1 MRILLRLARHGFRY
15 KRYLFLAWIS
25 ILGANALALAVPWLI
40 GDAVDQV
47 LTDGDRRGLIL
58 LGVSLVLISVVRG
71 AFSYGQTYFA
81 ENVSSRVTYSLKN
94 ALLRRM
100 QGLSFAF
107 HDKRNTGD
115 LMSVVTYDVES
126 TRMFIN
132 FGMVR
137 SLQLTFLLLGIA
149 PLLLILHWQLALIS
163 LAGVPITLYT
173 TTTIT
178 RRMRQIWRS
187 VQRRMG
193 VLTTVLQE
201 NLVGMRV
208 VKSLGAE
215 EAQKKLFHGHSYQ
228 VSEETFAANRLRVA
242 NTAFLTFM
250 YIGATGLVVLFGG
263 RWVLDGSLT
272 AGELAT
278 FLLFLGLLVMPVRM
292 LGWAVNVFTR
302 AVSSG
307 ERIFQILDSPSPVA
321 DKENAKEMGHTEG
334 EVVFDN
340 VSFSY
345 NAITPTLTNV
355 SFRIKPGQRV
365 AVLGAA
371 GSGKTTICNLIP
383 RFYDATDGSVTIDG
397 VNVKDVTL
405 NSLRHNV
412 GIVFQDVFLF
422 QTTIRENI
430 SYGVNGVTAE
440 EVESAAK
447 AAQLHDFI
455 MTLPE
460 GYDTQVGERGV
471 TLSGGQRQRLA
482 IARTLLINPPVL
494 ILDDST
500 SSVDVETE
508 RSIQKALHQVMENRT
523 TFIIAHRVSSV
534 KEADLILV
542 LKDGEIAA
550 QGTHDELIARDGFYK
565 NIYELQLLP
574 GEEVFLESAV
584 TRD

>member
-1 MRILLRLARHGFRY
+1 
-15 KRYLFLAWIS
+15 
-25 ILGANALALAVPWLI
+25 
-40 GDAVDQV
+40 
-47 LTDGDRRGLIL
+47 
-58 LGVSLVLISVVRG
+58 
-71 AFSYGQTYFA
+71 
-81 ENVSSRVTYSLKN
+81 
-94 ALLRRM
+94 
-100 QGLSFAF
+100 
-107 HDKRNTGD
+107 
-115 LMSVVTYDVES
+115 
-126 TRMFIN
+126 MF
-132 FGMVR
+132 
-137 SLQLTFLLLGIA
+137 
-149 PLLLILHWQLALIS
+149 
-163 LAGVPITLYT
+163 
-173 TTTIT
+173 
-178 RRMRQIWRS
+178 
-187 VQRRMG
+187 
-193 VLTTVLQE
+193 
-201 NLVGMRV
+201 
-208 VKSLGAE
+208 
-215 EAQKKLFHGHSYQ
+215 
-228 VSEETFAANRLRVA
+228 
-242 NTAFLTFM
+242 
-250 YIGATGLVVLFGG
+250 
-263 RWVLDGSLT
+263 
-272 AGELAT
+272 
-278 FLLFLGLLVMPVRM
+278 
-292 LGWAVNVFTR
+292 
-302 AVSSG
+302 
-307 ERIFQILDSPSPVA
+307 PSP
-321 DKENAKEMGHTEG
+321 
-334 EVVFDN
+334 
-340 VSFSY
+340 Y

-355 SFRIKPGQRV
+355 SFRIAPGQKV

-383 RFYDATDGSVTIDG
+383 RFYDPTDGEVTIDG

-422 QTTIRENI
+422 QTTIPENI
-430 SYGVNGVTAE
+430 SYGANGVTAE
-440 EVESAAK
+440 EVEIAAK
-447 AAQLHDFI
+447 AANLHDFI

-565 NIYELQLLP
+565 DIYELQLLP